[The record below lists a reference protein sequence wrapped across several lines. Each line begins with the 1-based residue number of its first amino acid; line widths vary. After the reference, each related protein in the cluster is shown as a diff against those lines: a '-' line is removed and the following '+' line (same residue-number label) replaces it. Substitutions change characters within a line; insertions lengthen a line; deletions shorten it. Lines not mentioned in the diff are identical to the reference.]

1 MVKDQAGVIKPEI
14 IHARDLKDF
23 EKELMA
29 MSVKMLKLET
39 VHKSWNFLLKDR
51 TLIRGILIIEFELLY
66 KKVD

>member
-1 MVKDQAGVIKPEI
+1 MVKDQTGVIKPEI